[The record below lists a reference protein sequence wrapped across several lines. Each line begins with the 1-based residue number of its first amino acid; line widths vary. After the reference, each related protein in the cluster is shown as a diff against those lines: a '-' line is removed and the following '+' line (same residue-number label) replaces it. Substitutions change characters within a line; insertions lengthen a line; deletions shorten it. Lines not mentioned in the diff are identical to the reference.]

1 MSLQNDIDKA
11 KAALRDPKVT
21 SYTYKGKRYTLT
33 EVRDKLIPDLE
44 KQLTEQTRAEAAA
57 ETQAAI
63 TKNEIDAARERVQE
77 ADLTFLADSRAFERG
92 RISEAQLNKTREN
105 LTQAQQSLAQLLAAA
120 PPSPELAAARETLRA
135 SERASATGIA
145 PSVTVG
151 GERGGTMTPEQVE
164 AERLARI
171 EAAKGGPTEE
181 GGVGGTTPKTVTKA
195 DVTAGLAAAGLADT
209 PENRKLIRGQLKA
222 GKQPSAPAEMAGW
235 EDEVR
240 RNYAKYAWMLDDLD
254 RTKYQ
259 DVFDLLKEAVN
270 PQTKITDPAVFLARF
285 EATSWYQELAT
296 KQMGRKLRNQIG
308 ALSFDPANYAK
319 FLNNAMRMGWEDD
332 VLKSEAYKE
341 VFRRNDDGTY
351 ANPNAVGEA
360 RKSNDYL
367 SIKRIGAAF
376 LSQMSDD
383 RIIETL
389 TGTTTQD
396 DLLRIYR
403 EKAKVNNPH
412 LAAAIDAG
420 VTLEDIAYDY
430 RKAAADVLGLP
441 VNAVPLSEDFLGQAI
456 KTGEAGKYRVM
467 TTNEWKTQLKSNPD
481 YGYQFT
487 TNARKEVN
495 DVVQKLEKAFG
506 LVR

>member
-44 KQLTEQTRAEAAA
+44 AQLTEQEKAEAAGKL
-57 ETQAAI
+57 QATI
-63 TKNEIDAARERVQE
+63 TENEIASARAQLEE
-77 ADLTFLADSRAFERG
+77 ANLAFLAASRAFQRTIKP
-92 RISEAQLNKTREN
+92 ISEAELNEARSA
-105 LTQAQQSLAQLLAAA
+105 LTQAQQNLSQLVAAA
-120 PPSPELAAARETLRA
+120 PPSPELVAARDALRT
-135 SERASATGIA
+135 SERTTSTGIA
-145 PSVTVG
+145 PGVQT
-151 GERGGTMTPEQVE
+151 TTPDTAEE
-164 AERLARI
+164 ARFARI
-171 EAAKGGPTEE
+171 GAGMAPTEPPPSD
-181 GGVGGTTPKTVTKA
+181 GAAPKPVTKA

-296 KQMGRKLRNQIG
+296 KQMGRKLRNQVG

-441 VNAVPLSEDFLGQAI
+441 VNAVPLSEDFLGQAL

>member
-21 SYTYKGKRYTLT
+21 SFTYKGKRYTLT

-44 KQLTEQTRAEAAA
+44 KQLTEQGRAEAAA
-57 ETQAAI
+57 ETEAAI
-63 TKNEIDAARERVQE
+63 TKNEIDAARKRVQE
-77 ADLTFLADSRAFERG
+77 ADLTFLADSRAFG
-92 RISEAQLNKTREN
+92 RKRLSEAQLNKSREN
-105 LTQAQQSLAQLLAAA
+105 LTKAQQSLAQLLVAA
-120 PPSPELAAARETLRA
+120 PPSPELTAARKALRE
-135 SERASATGIA
+135 SERTSSTGIA
-145 PSVTVG
+145 PSTQQ
-151 GERGGTMTPEQVE
+151 TTPDTAEE
-164 AERLARI
+164 ARFARI
-171 EAAKGGPTEE
+171 RAGMAPIEKPDSET
-181 GGVGGTTPKTVTKA
+181 TTPKAVTKS
-195 DVTAGLAAAGLADT
+195 DVTAGLTAAGLADT
-209 PENRKLIRGQLKA
+209 PENRQLIRQQLET
-222 GKQPSAPAEMAGW
+222 GKKPVAPAEMPNW

-254 RTKYQ
+254 RAKYS

-296 KQMGRKLRNQIG
+296 KQMGRKVRAQVG
-308 ALSFDPANYAK
+308 ALSFDPSNYAK

-341 VFRRNDDGTY
+341 VFRRNDDGSF

-360 RKSNDYL
+360 RKSSDYL
-367 SIKRIGAAF
+367 SIGRIGSAY

-420 VTLEDIAYDY
+420 VTLEDLAYDY
-430 RKAAADVLGLP
+430 RKAASDVLGLP
-441 VNAVPLSEDFLGQAI
+441 LNAVPLSEDFLGQAL
-456 KTGEAGKYRVM
+456 KTGEPGKYRVM

-487 TNARKEVN
+487 ANARKEVN

>member
-33 EVRDKLIPDLE
+33 ELRDKLIPDLE
-44 KQLTEQTRAEAAA
+44 AQLTEQSKAEAAA
-57 ETQAAI
+57 ELETRITQ
-63 TKNEIDAARERVQE
+63 NEIASARKRLEE
-77 ADLTFLADSRAFERG
+77 ANLSFLAASRAFQRAV
-92 RISEAQLNKTREN
+92 RPISEAELNKARSA
-105 LTQAQQSLAQLLAAA
+105 LTQAQQDLAELVAAA
-120 PPSPELAAARETLRA
+120 PQSPELVAARDALRT
-135 SERASATGIA
+135 SERTISTGVA
-145 PSVTVG
+145 PSVQT
-151 GERGGTMTPEQVE
+151 TPDTAEE
-164 AERLARI
+164 ARFARI
-171 EAAKGGPTEE
+171 EEGMAPTEPKPSE
-181 GGVGGTTPKTVTKA
+181 EAAPTPVTKA
-195 DVTAGLAAAGLADT
+195 DVTAGLAAAGLPDT
-209 PENRKLIRGQLKA
+209 PENRKRIREQLKA
-222 GKQPSAPAEMAGW
+222 GKQPSAPAEMANW

-240 RNYAKYAWMLDDLD
+240 RNYAKYSWMLDDLD
-254 RTKYQ
+254 RTQYS

-296 KQMGRKLRNQIG
+296 KQMGRKVRAQVG

-341 VFRRNDDGTY
+341 VFRRNKDGSY
-351 ANPNAVGEA
+351 ANPNAIGEA

-367 SIKRIGAAF
+367 SVKRIGDAF
-376 LSQMSDD
+376 LSQMSDE

-403 EKAKVNNPH
+403 EKAKINNPH

-420 VTLEDIAYDY
+420 VTLEDLAYDY
-430 RKAAADVLGLP
+430 RKAASDVLGMP
-441 VNAVPLSEDFLGQAI
+441 VSAVPLTEDFLGQAL

-487 TNARKEVN
+487 ANARKEVN

-506 LVR
+506 FVK